1 MYIKNELADET
12 YCRVSS
18 ALMVLNPTYINLS
31 CKENQFCLEGI
42 NEATK
47 EKEVFI
53 IDNLSNLEIAE
64 IQDKFILPPLP
75 ETLVC
80 SAEYLLDANISR
92 FEIENFETCDRV
104 QFLRNYLPD
113 TVDRTSKHYM
123 DKCPTLRKNKNE
135 CQAD

>member
-1 MYIKNELADET
+1 MYIENELAQET

-18 ALMVLNPTYINLS
+18 AVMVLNPTYIDLS
-31 CKENQFCLEGI
+31 CKKNQFCIEAV

-47 EKEVFI
+47 EKEVFL

-64 IQDKFILPPLP
+64 IQEKFILQPLP
-75 ETLVC
+75 ETIVC

-92 FEIENFETCDRV
+92 FEIENFETCARV

-113 TVDRTSKHYM
+113 AVDRTTTKCYM
-123 DKCPTLRKNKNE
+123 DKCPTLKENKNE
-135 CQAD
+135 Y